1 MKREE
6 LIIKIKSIIA
16 TVLENENF
24 EIKDDLSATDVDGW
38 DSLAQLMIISKIE
51 KKFGIKFSLNELF
64 DLDDLGNLIELTNN
78 KIND

>member
-6 LIIKIKSIIA
+6 VILKIRSIIVS
-16 TVLENENF
+16 VLQHDNF

-51 KKFGIKFSLNELF
+51 EQFGIKFKLNELF
-64 DLDDLGNLIELTNN
+64 DLDNLGKLIEITYS
-78 KIND
+78 KSD